1 MGIKE
6 KVNELMNLGENMRQ
20 MILLC
25 YVKDWV
31 YGSISFHLERVKDIT
46 RTKKEKRYFL

>member
-1 MGIKE
+1 
-6 KVNELMNLGENMRQ
+6 MNLGENMGQ

-31 YGSISFHLERVKDIT
+31 YGFISFHLERLKDIA
-46 RTKKEKRYFL
+46 RTKKKKGIFYK